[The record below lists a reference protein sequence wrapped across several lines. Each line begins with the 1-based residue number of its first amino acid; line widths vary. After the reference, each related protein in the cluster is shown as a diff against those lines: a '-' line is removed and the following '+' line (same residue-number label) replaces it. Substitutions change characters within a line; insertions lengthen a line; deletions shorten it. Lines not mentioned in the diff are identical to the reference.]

1 MYHWPGWCR
10 WGSLAEPK
18 LGLNPVGVLKQGASV
33 TTAVATGGLSKL
45 VTRLYDEVTRDKNPC
60 LTAQQKPAPTSTSTG
75 KVEESKPEEMKK
87 KGGVGDLRKGVTG
100 K

>member
-1 MYHWPGWCR
+1 M
-10 WGSLAEPK
+10 
-18 LGLNPVGVLKQGASV
+18 
-33 TTAVATGGLSKL
+33 

-75 KVEESKPEEMKK
+75 KVEEAKPEEMEEMKK
-87 KGGVGDLRKGVTG
+87 KGGVGDLLKGLTG